1 MLNITKEQFLT
12 IYKDTPLVEYVDI
25 FYSEPKND
33 EDVLQ
38 NFIISKLWRLN
49 NLYTIIDKWG
59 NEVRFNMNL
68 AQHKVYAASIRHPRL
83 IILKS
88 RQQGIST
95 LWLVSFFDDAITN
108 KNFSI
113 GLMAQGQDEASTLLT
128 RIKVLWDKL
137 DSNIKDILN
146 LNTSKDNTKEFSLT
160 NGSNIFIRTSFRSAT
175 LQRLHISEMGKIA
188 NKYPEKAQE
197 TKTGT
202 LQAIAPGNVAV
213 IESTAEGANIFKDM
227 WDSAIKNTGRL
238 SLKDF
243 LPIFLPWYD
252 DPDCNSDIDQVI
264 THKHAE
270 YFEKLEKEAN
280 IKLTTKQKNFWI
292 IQFRELED
300 KIYQEYPSSY
310 LEAFMKSKDGA
321 YYARLY
327 LEHIKSKGHER
338 TKLYDS
344 NLDVQIAFDLGMN
357 DTMVAKIFQTYRG
370 EMRIFD
376 EEWDS
381 GKPIQYYTD
390 ILKKKPYFDHVT
402 RIILPHDAQV
412 KELTRRDGKTRAG
425 VFEEELPGILVY
437 VLDRTEIEDGI
448 ETVRSSIPNI
458 WIDPEACPYLIECF
472 YNYEKEW
479 DDKKDC
485 WRSTPNHNKY
495 SNGADC
501 IRYGCIGAD
510 WQGRPRK
517 AKKEYNQPYANT
529 RGHDV

>member
-1 MLNITKEQFLT
+1 MLITKEQFLEV
-12 IYKDTPLVEYVDI
+12 YKGTTLVDYVDI

-33 EDVLQ
+33 QDVLQ
-38 NFIISKLWRLN
+38 NYFTSKLWRLN

-59 NEVRFNMNL
+59 NEIKFDMKL
-68 AQHKVYAASIRHPRL
+68 AQHKVYAASLRHPRL
-83 IILKS
+83 IVLKS

-108 KNFSI
+108 NNFSI

-137 DSNIKDILN
+137 DTNIKDMLC
-146 LNTSKDNTKEFSLT
+146 LSTSKDNTKEFSLT

-202 LQAIAPGNVAV
+202 LQAIAPGNIAV

-227 WDSAIKNTGRL
+227 WDNAIKNTNKL

-243 LPIFLPWYD
+243 FPVFLPWYD
-252 DPDCNSDIDQVI
+252 DPDCVSDIDQLI
-264 THKHAE
+264 IPKHAD
-270 YFEKLEKEAN
+270 YFDKLEKEVN
-280 IKLTTKQKNFWI
+280 IKLTRHQKNFWI
-292 IQFRELED
+292 IQLRELGD
-300 KIYQEYPSSY
+300 KIYQEYPSTY
-310 LEAFMKSKDGA
+310 IEAFMKSRDGSF
-321 YYARLY
+321 YARLY
-327 LEHIKSKGHER
+327 LEFIKNQGREK
-338 TKLYDS
+338 TNLYDP
-344 NLDVQIAFDLGMN
+344 NLDVQVAFDLGMN

-376 EEWDS
+376 EIWDS
-381 GKPIQYYTD
+381 GKPIKYYTD
-390 ILKKKPYFDHVT
+390 ILKKKHYYDHIT
-402 RIILPHDAQV
+402 RVILPHDAQV
-412 KELTRRDGKTRAG
+412 RELTSNKTRAE
-425 VFEEELPGILVY
+425 VFEEELDGISVY
-437 VLDRTEIEDGI
+437 VLDRTDREDGI
-448 ETVRSSIPNI
+448 EIVRRSIPHI
-458 WIDPEACPYLIECF
+458 WIDPEACPYLVECF

-485 WRSTPNHNKY
+485 WRSTPNHNKF

-510 WQGRPRK
+510 WAGKPRITQR
-517 AKKEYNQPYANT
+517 EFNIPYNNT
-529 RGHDV
+529 RGMDI